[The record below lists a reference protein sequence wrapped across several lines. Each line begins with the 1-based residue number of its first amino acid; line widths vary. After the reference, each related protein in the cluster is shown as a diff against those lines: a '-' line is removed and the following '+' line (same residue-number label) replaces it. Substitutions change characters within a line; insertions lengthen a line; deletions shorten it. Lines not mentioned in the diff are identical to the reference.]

1 MLYIADD
8 PEGNPDL
15 KKKTGTVMVQSIT
28 MSNSL
33 GQANEDVQKVLP

>member
-1 MLYIADD
+1 MING
-8 PEGNPDL
+8 GNPDL
-15 KKKTGTVMVQSIT
+15 KKKEAMAQSIH

>member
-1 MLYIADD
+1 MIG
-8 PEGNPDL
+8 EGNPDL
-15 KKKTGTVMVQSIT
+15 KKKTGEAIAQSIH